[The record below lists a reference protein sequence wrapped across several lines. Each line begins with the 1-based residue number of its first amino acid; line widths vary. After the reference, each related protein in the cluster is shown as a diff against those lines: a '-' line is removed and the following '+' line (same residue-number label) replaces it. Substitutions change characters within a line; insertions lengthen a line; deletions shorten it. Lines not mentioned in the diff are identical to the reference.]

1 MINSLTER
9 VSTSRSWAIG
19 VGIGA
24 ALLAGLLLLLYLNRY
39 RESVAGDNARSS
51 VLVAK
56 NLILEGTSG
65 DVVAT
70 KQTYQVAEIQNK
82 ELKVGAVADP
92 AYLNGRV
99 ATTDIYPGQQITTAD
114 FSSETTNAVDTQI
127 TGIER
132 GISIELDNV
141 HGSLSQLKA
150 GDHIDVYVSLGA
162 GNDGQALVKLFRP
175 NITVLAVPAG
185 GENDD
190 GGNLILKVRQ
200 GDAADWAY
208 AADNTQIYFVI
219 RPNAGAKPTRPDTAT
234 VQNILNTNP
243 RPR

>member
-9 VSTSRSWAIG
+9 VSASRSWAIG

-24 ALLAGLLLLLYLNRY
+24 AVLAGLLLLLYLNQY
-39 RESVAGDNARSS
+39 RDSVAGDNARSS

-65 DVVAT
+65 DVVAA
-70 KQTYQVAEIQNK
+70 KQNYQVAEIQNK

-92 AYLNGRV
+92 AYLNSRV

-127 TGIER
+127 TGTQR
-132 GISIELDNV
+132 AISIDLDNV
-141 HGSLSQLKA
+141 HGSLSQLKV
-150 GDHIDVYVSLGA
+150 GDTIDLYVSLGA
-162 GNDGQALVKLFRP
+162 AKSGQALVKLFRP
-175 NITVLAVPAG
+175 NVMVLDVPAG
-185 GENDD
+185 GENE
-190 GGNLILKVRQ
+190 GNLMLRIQ
-200 GDAADWAY
+200 QQDAADFAY

-219 RPNAGAKPTRPDTAT
+219 RPNAGARPTRPDQAT
-234 VQNILNTNP
+234 LDTLLNT
-243 RPR
+243 RPAPK

>member
-9 VSTSRSWAIG
+9 VSASRSWAIA

-24 ALLAGLLLLLYLNRY
+24 ALLAGLLLLLYLDRY

-65 DVVAT
+65 DVVAS

-114 FSSETTNAVDTQI
+114 FSNTTTNAVETQI
-127 TGIER
+127 SGTER

-175 NITVLAVPAG
+175 DVTVLSVPAG
-185 GENDD
+185 GEADD
-190 GGNLILKVRQ
+190 GGNLVLKVQ
-200 GDAADWAY
+200 QSDAADFAY

-219 RPNAGAKPTRPDTAT
+219 RPNAGARPTRPDQAT
-234 VQNILNTNP
+234 VQSILNTTP